1 MGIVDR
7 LCNRFE
13 PYAAPV
19 LGSRQCT
26 ARRPPLPYTKHV
38 LIWPQLIQFSTKTR
52 RPPPLFISLY
62 VIYIHMLYVNSRYIF
77 CIMSGK
83 RKKTGGKEKKE
94 SLYIYDLRSG
104 LDSLVVMT
112 DNWLIGWRGEGGHHQ
127 IPSEISWPVIGQE
140 IILPLSLLCVGAGH
154 LLERERAG
162 NPCHMRD
169 AWSGHSSP
177 PDENHFEIF

>member
-1 MGIVDR
+1 MYCSPASTAVHKACPYMATVDSI
-7 LCNRFE
+7 LN
-13 PYAAPV
+13 ADAPV
-19 LGSRQCT
+19 PSPFHIYVCYL
-26 ARRPPLPYTKHV
+26 
-38 LIWPQLIQFSTKTR
+38 ST
-52 RPPPLFISLY
+52 Y
-62 VIYIHMLYVNSRYIF
+62 MLYVYSRYIF
-77 CIMSGK
+77 CILSGK